1 MTRSTTR
8 PDSAPDTRT
17 SGLLTALRATAVL
30 STLNVLYQGATAG
43 QVLMKGDAAL
53 EWHGGG
59 AIALHVLT
67 GLVTVAAVLWA
78 RAEGGPW
85 WPAALSAVVFVAT
98 FVEAYF
104 GEGSTLYIHVPL
116 ALILTVGTVWVTAWA
131 FTASA
136 RTGSART
143 GSASTGS
150 MGR

>member
-8 PDSAPDTRT
+8 PDSAPGTRT

-67 GLVTVAAVLWA
+67 GLMTVAAVLWA

-98 FVEAYF
+98 FVEAYL
-104 GEGSTLYIHVPL
+104 GEGSTLYIHVRHGLGDGVGVHRVHAHRICAHRICAHGLDGPL
-116 ALILTVGTVWVTAWA
+116 TALV
-131 FTASA
+131 SA
-136 RTGSART
+136 A
-143 GSASTGS
+143 
-150 MGR
+150 